1 MADQIVS
8 KKTPWAKEIA
18 ALRKVALQKPGAFE
32 DNPWG
37 HVAFKAA
44 NKKMFV
50 ATGEEGGTL
59 HVTFK
64 LPHSS
69 EAAVTMFGFCAP
81 TGYGLGK
88 SGWVTASFAEGADA
102 PVSMKLALRYMNSAS
117 TKMVFQMM
125 AILDGYAAKG
135 RKITILFEHDP
146 DDDMMI
152 EFADDLKLDYTW
164 LSFSICEIA

>member
-1 MADQIVS
+1 MQDLFLPATRQ
-8 KKTPWAKEIA
+8 TPE
-18 ALRKVALQKPGAFE
+18 VNFAFSRHSLSLIGE
-32 DNPWG
+32 AYPENAT
-37 HVAFKAA
+37 AFFTPLGQAID
-44 NKKMFV
+44 
-50 ATGEEGGTL
+50 
-59 HVTFK
+59 
-64 LPHSS
+64 
-69 EAAVTMFGFCAP
+69 
-81 TGYGLGK
+81 GYL
-88 SGWVTASFAEGADA
+88 AEGADA

-135 RKITILFEHDP
+135 PKITILFEHDP